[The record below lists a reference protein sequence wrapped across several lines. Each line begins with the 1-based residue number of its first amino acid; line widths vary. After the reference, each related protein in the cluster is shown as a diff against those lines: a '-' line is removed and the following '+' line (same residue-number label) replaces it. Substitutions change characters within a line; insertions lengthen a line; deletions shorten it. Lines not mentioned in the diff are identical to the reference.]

1 MKIRIIGSVGSGKTT
16 LAKKLSEWQKIDYF
30 ETDRIVWKR
39 EETEVRRTDSEKADV
54 LTTILQNENWII
66 EGVHLEDW
74 ATESITQADA
84 IIFLDL
90 PKKQIRSQ
98 LIKRQIKQL
107 LRLEAA
113 HYPIRLTML
122 KKMFYWDELFEK
134 RTKPLITEQI
144 AQNPEKWLI
153 IKENTNIH
161 VIQKR
166 LLQMKATQNNSF

>member
-16 LAKKLSEWQKIDYF
+16 LAKKLSEWQQIDYF

-39 EETEVRRTDSEKADV
+39 EATEVRRTDSEKAAV
-54 LTTILQNENWII
+54 LTNILQQENWII

-74 ATESITQADA
+74 ATESLIQADA

-90 PKKQIRSQ
+90 SKKQIRSQ

-107 LRLEAA
+107 LRLETA
-113 HYPIRLTML
+113 HYPIRLKML

-144 AQNPEKWLI
+144 AKNPGKWLI
-153 IKENTNIH
+153 IKESPNIEA
-161 VIQKR
+161 IQKSI
-166 LLQMKATQNNSF
+166 LQIKSTTNKSV